1 MEVELIPADPAHNYT
16 VFVTTP
22 VAPALRAGV
31 AAALMKRQDPPAE
44 QVAFI
49 TAFEPLPCMEMMG
62 GEFCG
67 NASRSFGM
75 VAAARQGLEQGSVT
89 VNVSGCSHPLTVQV
103 DRKAGS
109 ARVQM
114 PLHRSVEEIPV
125 DGQAVPVV
133 IFDGI
138 CRAILCAPPDQA
150 LCTRVLKQLE
160 QTLHPDAAG
169 VIFLQSQPLFITPVV
184 SVCATG
190 STVWESSCGS
200 GSLAAALWLASQQ
213 PGEDFCRFAVGQ
225 PGGVLEVELEQKD
238 GQVQRAWLGG
248 PVQLG
253 GKRTVSVEL

>member
-114 PLHRSVEEIPV
+114 PLHRSLEEI
-125 DGQAVPVV
+125 AVNGA
-133 IFDGI
+133 D
-138 CRAILCAPPDQA
+138 RS
-150 LCTRVLKQLE
+150 R
-160 QTLHPDAAG
+160 
-169 VIFLQSQPLFITPVV
+169 
-184 SVCATG
+184 
-190 STVWESSCGS
+190 
-200 GSLAAALWLASQQ
+200 
-213 PGEDFCRFAVGQ
+213 
-225 PGGVLEVELEQKD
+225 GGF
-238 GQVQRAWLGG
+238 
-248 PVQLG
+248 
-253 GKRTVSVEL
+253 